1 LGISEIRSCAHPD
14 ESAVKSA
21 YRELPVNKH
30 IHFLP
35 FAALTEVPRGNGIV
49 NYLIASKKVGARA
62 MHTGISK
69 LPVGVTA
76 PRHSHNAEEQVT
88 VLEGSVK
95 IKLEDRE
102 QICQRFDSTFI
113 SAGVEHELVNVGE
126 DTAYVLV
133 VYGSPDVSRTFSG
146 TGETVGIGSDAD
158 RFTS

>member
-1 LGISEIRSCAHPD
+1 MS
-14 ESAVKSA
+14 KQ
-21 YRELPVNKH
+21 

-35 FAALTEVPRGNGIV
+35 FTSLTEVSRGNGIV
-49 NYLIASKKVGARA
+49 NYVIASKKVGARA

-88 VLEGSVK
+88 VLEGTVK
-95 IKLEDRE
+95 IMLEDRE

-133 VYGSPDVSRTFSG
+133 VYGSPEVSRTFAD